1 MGLFNTLQVN
11 FPLCTIAHTP
21 RMPEHCIEYVRVLLW
36 SKENPFGGE
45 GTAIDGDDPQHITWI
60 MEKAQGGISM
70 EIFDFE
76 CFFLPFLGQ
85 FNSWQGWQY
94 KCYYALR
101 SYFMSFSQIILG
113 QF

>member
-1 MGLFNTLQVN
+1 MELFKNVQVN

-60 MEKAQGGISM
+60 MEKAQVSAKDDI
-70 EIFDFE
+70 
-76 CFFLPFLGQ
+76 
-85 FNSWQGWQY
+85 NN
-94 KCYYALR
+94 KNV
-101 SYFMSFSQIILG
+101 ILYSKIPLDSIEG
-113 QF
+113 

>member
-1 MGLFNTLQVN
+1 MGSKFGVIVHLKGAPNCISVYEFETQIEILYNLQVN

-60 MEKAQGGISM
+60 MEKAQGGISID
-70 EIFDFE
+70 IFDFGFG
-76 CFFLPFLGQ
+76 CFFLQ
-85 FNSWQGWQY
+85 S
-94 KCYYALR
+94 C
-101 SYFMSFSQIILG
+101 
-113 QF
+113 